1 MKKKRLL
8 GFVILL
14 VLLPIL
20 IVAQNSETAINAVHA
35 NDGLVSQLA
44 QLLPMGIN
52 PYATVFLTSLL
63 SKLEIHNEFVA
74 TNPFFDSWIILF
86 LFGLLFLFTA
96 LVGTVFKTNK
106 ATAVLGLADNYLSNH
121 AAILINVIVILA
133 PSFVGV
139 SDQNEIYQQASIL
152 SISLK
157 TVIALIVS
165 VCFLVIVTTVRF
177 FIDILIFLTPIP
189 FIDAVLEVVK
199 IVLTVFFIGI
209 SIFYPTLSVILSS
222 VLFLIA
228 LAMYKKSL
236 RLVSRTTYL
245 FIYPILNI
253 FKSKE
258 RLLSHNDTFSIKVY
272 TKEKTQKFKKG
283 TIVRLEKQKSSFYLK
298 KNNFLIATKQEEFD
312 FTNCTISQGYLSS
325 KITTKKGDVLLLL
338 NRSYKKYLNKI
349 MEELGIEVEGKE
361 EILSLNTER
370 GFVSKVKNMFDKKD
384 IEELRIL
391 D

>member
-20 IVAQNSETAINAVHA
+20 IVAQNSESAISAVNA
-35 NDGLVSQLA
+35 NDGLVAQLS

-63 SKLEIHNEFVA
+63 SKLGVHNDFVA

-133 PSFVGV
+133 PSFVGI

-157 TVIALIVS
+157 TVIALLVS

-209 SIFYPTLSVILSS
+209 SIFYPTLSVILSA

-236 RLVSRTTYL
+236 RLVSKTTYL
-245 FIYPILNI
+245 FIHPILNI

-283 TIVRLEKQKSSFYLK
+283 TIVSLEKQNETFYLVK
-298 KNNFLIATKQEEFD
+298 HKLLISNKEEKV
-312 FTNCTISQGYLSS
+312 TLRKGSISEGYLSS
-325 KITTKKGDVLLLL
+325 KIITEEGDVFLLL
-338 NRSYKKYLNKI
+338 NRSYRNHFNEI
-349 MEELGIEVEGKE
+349 IEELGMKVLEKDE
-361 EILSLNTER
+361 LLNLNLEK
-370 GFVSKVKNMFDKKD
+370 GFISKVKNMFDNKD
-384 IEELRIL
+384 IEELKML